1 MDFSCPVV
9 SEGRNFQKFSA
20 KPGSDLQWVM
30 GEENFL
36 NLRQN
41 GSLLTKCQL

>member
-1 MDFSCPVV
+1 MHFSFPL
-9 SEGRNFQKFSA
+9 
-20 KPGSDLQWVM
+20 GSVRR
-30 GEENFL
+30 NFL